1 VAPIDEKPA
10 LVAARARELFA
21 PALLHRSIARVADDT
36 MGKPSD
42 LLLRTLPAALV
53 CTVALAAL
61 GSASA
66 EGFKASSIEDFA
78 LAADGRMAIATKGGG
93 PRPIRVAVLR
103 PDGRLD
109 RTFSGD
115 GLIQPRFSRTAVQL
129 AFDGKALLLA
139 GSASGPPASG
149 QVRKYDPDGSLDRS
163 FGSPALRGAHRRTGV
178 VNAGS
183 GDGLLV
189 QPGGDIV
196 LFSGDV
202 ITRLDPRGEVLG
214 QTFTRA
220 GNVGVV
226 AIGPGGGFVLS
237 AGNEVEPFISSLL
250 HFNPAGALVH
260 RVFLGETPPFVPSRI
275 ALAADGHVLAVAIT
289 TQTGIVRLLGDDRTF
304 DPAFHGDSP
313 PCRAQESGQ
322 SPKPTFLKVLP
333 LPDGRIVL
341 TGSCGIVR
349 LLPDGSTD
357 LGFGTDGLLPI
368 PVETRQV
375 AVAIDGTVTFV
386 SGKTPRGPRLTR
398 VTAGGTIDPSFGNG
412 GHAAVSMGY

>member
-1 VAPIDEKPA
+1 MRRLSDV
-10 LVAARARELFA
+10 
-21 PALLHRSIARVADDT
+21 LLCVLT
-36 MGKPSD
+36 V
-42 LLLRTLPAALV
+42 ALV

-61 GSASA
+61 GSPSA

-78 LAADGRMAIATKGGG
+78 LGADGRVAIATKGGG

-115 GLIQPRFSRTAVQL
+115 GLIQPRFSRAPVQL
-129 AFDGKALLLA
+129 AFAGKALLLA
-139 GSASGPPASG
+139 GFADGLHASG

-163 FGSPALRGAHRRTGV
+163 FGSPAPGGGNRRTGV

-189 QPGGDIV
+189 QPSGDIV
-196 LFSGDV
+196 LFSGTA
-202 ITRLDPRGEVLG
+202 ITRLDPQGEVLG
-214 QTFTRA
+214 QAFTRA

-237 AGNEVEPFISSLL
+237 AGNKYEPFFSSLL
-250 HFNPAGALVH
+250 HFRTGGTLVH
-260 RVFLGETPPFVPSRI
+260 RIFLGETPPFVPSRI
-275 ALAADGHVLAVAIT
+275 ALSADGRVLAVSIT

-304 DPAFHGDSP
+304 DPAFHADSP
-313 PCRAQESGQ
+313 PCRPQEPGL

-341 TGSCGIVR
+341 TGGCGIVR
-349 LLPDGSTD
+349 LLADGSTD

-368 PVETRQV
+368 PVQTRQV
-375 AVAIDGTVTFV
+375 AVATDGSVTFV
-386 SGKTPRGPRLTR
+386 AGKTAQGPRLTR
-398 VTAGGTIDPSFGNG
+398 VTPGGTLDPSFGNG
-412 GHAAVSMGY
+412 GQAVVSMGH